1 MNANA
6 NQSIEDNRTI
16 ELNSSSILD
25 PTTELP
31 SALLSEESQ
40 GDETKRQVQ
49 VGLIENRKTPR
60 FSEETN
66 KLLRSRL
73 QYAALDIWIV
83 LSLSFVGNLIAANHE
98 WIVLRAF
105 VLGSAIGSYLLLRG
119 SRPFSQLGLRLFEL
133 TLFGGLAIQLG
144 LMMATR
150 LIYFAGLN
158 DAVSVAST
166 KYLYFT
172 AFCLHV
178 LTYSIFMPNTWKRAA
193 VITTLIAIVPY
204 AIWYL
209 LLALNPTVMTLANQ
223 NKAVAPIPVTLI
235 AALIG
240 TFGSHIIHRARRE
253 AFQAKQLLQ
262 YRLLDRL
269 GHGGMGEVYRA
280 EHILL
285 KRPCAIKLIQPGKA
299 NDQNTIDRFEKEV
312 VATAKLSH
320 WNTIDIY
327 DYGRTPDGTFFY
339 VMELLEG
346 MNLQDLIYHHGP
358 MDQSRVVYLL
368 MQACLAL
375 NEAHES
381 GMIHRDIKPA
391 NLFVTKR
398 GGFWDVLKVLDFGL
412 VKETSDDDA
421 RREKGAFCGTPGFMA
436 PEQAFRYNEVD
447 ARSDIYALGA
457 VAYYLLSGRPI
468 FAKKSV
474 VELIAAH
481 ANDPVP
487 PLASFVPN
495 ILPKLEQIVLR
506 CLSKFPE
513 DRYATTSDLYA
524 DLSSTGLHEKWDAT
538 KAKAWWNDV
547 SQPIGESS
555 TGAAT
560 ATMVSEGSV

>member
-6 NQSIEDNRTI
+6 NQSIAENQTI
-16 ELNSSSILD
+16 AIPSSSLLD
-25 PTTELP
+25 PTTEL
-31 SALLSEESQ
+31 SAAPISEESQ
-40 GDETKRQVQ
+40 RDVSRNPFQ
-49 VGLIENRKTPR
+49 VGLIENHKTPR

-66 KLLRSRL
+66 RLLRSRL
-73 QYAALDIWIV
+73 QYAALDIWVV
-83 LSLSFVGNLIAANHE
+83 LAISFIGNLIAANHD
-98 WIVLRAF
+98 WVVLRAF
-105 VLGSAIGSYLLLRG
+105 VLGSAVVSYLLLRG
-119 SRPFSQLGLRLFEL
+119 ARPFSQLQLRLFEL

-144 LMMATR
+144 LMMASR
-150 LIYFAGLN
+150 LVHFASLN

-193 VITTLIAIVPY
+193 IVTTLLAIVPY

-209 LLALNPTVMTLANQ
+209 VIATNPAVFTLENQ

-240 TFGSHIIHRARRE
+240 TFGSHIINRARRE

-269 GHGGMGEVYRA
+269 GQGGMGEVYRA

-299 NDQNTIDRFEKEV
+299 NDQHTVDRFEKEV

-327 DYGRTPDGTFFY
+327 DYGRTPDGTFF
-339 VMELLEG
+339 LCDGAAGG
-346 MNLQDLIYHHGP
+346 MNLQELIYQYGP

-391 NLFVTKR
+391 NLLLR
-398 GGFWDVLKVLDFGL
+398 
-412 VKETSDDDA
+412 
-421 RREKGAFCGTPGFMA
+421 
-436 PEQAFRYNEVD
+436 NEV
-447 ARSDIYALGA
+447 AFGM
-457 VAYYLLSGRPI
+457 
-468 FAKKSV
+468 F
-474 VELIAAH
+474 
-481 ANDPVP
+481 
-487 PLASFVPN
+487 
-495 ILPKLEQIVLR
+495 
-506 CLSKFPE
+506 
-513 DRYATTSDLYA
+513 
-524 DLSSTGLHEKWDAT
+524 
-538 KAKAWWNDV
+538 
-547 SQPIGESS
+547 
-555 TGAAT
+555 
-560 ATMVSEGSV
+560 